1 MGLSLIDL
9 RTGQDLGA
17 VISTTAGGAEVLVR
31 SDPASAA
38 AVRDALAAA
47 GLHVAATELVWR
59 PATDVDVGDADAV
72 AGALLALEDHPD
84 VAAVFSNAKFPD
96 A

>member
-1 MGLSLIDL
+1 M
-9 RTGQDLGA
+9 
-17 VISTTAGGAEVLVR
+17 R
-31 SDPASAA
+31 SAPASAA

-59 PATDVDVGDADAV
+59 PATDVDVGDGDAV
-72 AGALLALEDHPD
+72 GGALLALEDHPD